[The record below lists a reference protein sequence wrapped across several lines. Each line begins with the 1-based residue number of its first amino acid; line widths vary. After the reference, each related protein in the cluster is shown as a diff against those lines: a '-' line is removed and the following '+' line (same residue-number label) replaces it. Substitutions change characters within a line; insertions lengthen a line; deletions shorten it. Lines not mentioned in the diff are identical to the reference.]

1 MSVRTSV
8 ALADSSQAALPNN
21 ASTTVLT
28 AAAFGSRQFLL
39 LSNPSAVT
47 IWINLAGGTAAANAL
62 GSFALTAGST
72 IKFSVFVPSNAITA
86 IAASTTPTFTVQYA

>member
-1 MSVRTSV
+1 MSVSTCLALQDSSV
-8 ALADSSQAALPNN
+8 AALSNSV
-21 ASTTVLT
+21 STTVL
-28 AAAFGSRQFLL
+28 AAATYGVRNFLM

-47 IWINLAGGTAAANAL
+47 IWINLSGGTAAANGL

-72 IKFSVFVPSNAITA
+72 IKFSVFVPTNAITA